1 MSNKIEHKHII
12 RTWLA
17 GQKSLTSVIPKN
29 FAKFYGLDEPSDV
42 VIEGKENGILI
53 KKLQARDLP

>member
-17 GQKSLTSVIPKN
+17 GQKSCTLVIPK
-29 FAKFYGLDEPSDV
+29 AIKFYGLDEPSDV